1 MVSITPADRPENKP
15 SITDMNPDP
24 KRDAEE
30 ELDDEWST
38 ELKPMTWKSYI
49 LTATNYEYWLE
60 RLKPVLD
67 DHGVLS
73 VAYGRKP
80 YDKTKLWRQKDK

>member
-1 MVSITPADRPENKP
+1 MASITAAYTPERKP
-15 SITDMNPDP
+15 SIADPNPDP
-24 KRDAEE
+24 KRDSEDE
-30 ELDDEWST
+30 PDDNSDA
-38 ELKPMTWKSYI
+38 ELKPMTWKPYL

-67 DHGVLS
+67 DHGILN